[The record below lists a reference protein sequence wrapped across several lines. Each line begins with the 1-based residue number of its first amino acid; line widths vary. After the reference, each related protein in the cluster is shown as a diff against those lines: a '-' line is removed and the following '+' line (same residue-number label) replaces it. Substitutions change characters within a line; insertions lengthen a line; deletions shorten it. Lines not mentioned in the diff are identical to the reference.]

1 MDVLRFATAEL
12 ARGFGLHDVVDPGAT
27 AADRLLCRLATLEL
41 RYLREDRP
49 RLLGHALRVGEVAR
63 VLERDRQ
70 RQRVTLGAWL
80 ELGEQLGRVA
90 YAGRKAMSALRVFRI
105 VRQ

>member
-1 MDVLRFATAEL
+1 MDVLRFATAKL
-12 ARGFGLHDVVDPGAT
+12 ARGFRLHDVVDPGA
-27 AADRLLCRLATLEL
+27 AAANRLLCGLAALEL

-70 RQRVTLGAWL
+70 RQRVTLGAGL
-80 ELGEQLGRVA
+80 ELGAQLRRVA
-90 YAGRKAMSALRVFRI
+90 YARCEALGALGVLGI
-105 VRQ
+105 VRE